1 MSDSIHYNDG
11 FDFEALIGLAIVGG
25 IWVAAVAWQ
34 WWWWFWH
41 GWSWQYYS
49 KYRWGWW

>member
-1 MSDSIHYNDG
+1 MNDSIHYNDG

-25 IWVAAVAWQ
+25 IWVTAVGNDDGG
-34 WWWWFWH
+34 F
-41 GWSWQYYS
+41 GMVGGRWQYYS